1 MADTIRLNIEVED
14 KVIIVTLPGT
24 TFRVNYNK
32 AKKSDGLVAFGIR
45 GDKDAGVSQVDFLV
59 RAWRI
64 ANDKARG
71 GLYEAAP
78 KWRNRS
84 GLWDGWIGL

>member
-24 TFRVNYNK
+24 TFRMNYNK
-32 AKKSDGLVAFGIR
+32 AKKSDGLVAFGIH

-59 RAWRI
+59 CAWRV
-64 ANDKARG
+64 ANDKARE
-71 GLYEAAP
+71 L
-78 KWRNRS
+78 
-84 GLWDGWIGL
+84 GWIA

>member
-32 AKKSDGLVAFGIR
+32 AKKSDGLVAFGIH

-64 ANDKARG
+64 ANDKARE
-71 GLYEAAP
+71 L
-78 KWRNRS
+78 
-84 GLWDGWIGL
+84 GWIV